1 MTEKLQ
7 NFLTNVYINVVEN
20 TIGKKPLSVLDK
32 DNVTFS
38 TLINTILEEY
48 KYPSVLNIRKHSE
61 QAKCISFSE
70 MATTEVLKLM
80 RHINIVKTRGEDQ
93 LPSNVIKTAANFL
106 LEPLTDISS
115 CFNTN
120 TFPDLARRSSVTP
133 IDNGGTDKDTCT
145 NYRPV
150 SVLNTFSKIMK
161 S

>member
-7 NFLTNVYINVVEN
+7 NFLINVYINVVEN

-61 QAKCISFSE
+61 QAKCFSFFE
-70 MATTEVLKLM
+70 MTTTEVLKLM
-80 RHINIVKTRGEDQ
+80 RRINIIKARGEDQ
-93 LPSNVIKTAANFL
+93 LPSKVIKTAGNFL
-106 LEPLTDISS
+106 LEPLTDINS

-133 IDNGGTDKDTCT
+133 IENGGTDKHTCT
-145 NYRPV
+145 N
-150 SVLNTFSKIMK
+150 
-161 S
+161 